1 MPVVRITDDSWE
13 RLKKFA
19 TPLEDST
26 EDAVRKVLDAAEE
39 HLKCPGQ
46 STPKT
51 DTKTKAARR
60 HQSGRLQ
67 RGVKVSQGEYRRP
80 ILEAINKQ
88 GGRAPVDMV
97 LQYIEERMKHYF
109 TEVDYEL
116 IPSGGSIRW
125 QNTAEW
131 EFYLKKF
138 YENRAAYGYLLQMD
152 VLLHFHRVTRE
163 LHKLEESGK
172 PITVFVE
179 RSPYDIIHVFLESNK
194 DFYNDDM
201 YRSLIRMTEEYCN
214 LKVWKDASYV
224 ILNSP
229 SELCI
234 SRIRERDRDGECNID
249 REYVIMICNAYK
261 DMAKMF
267 GAGIQHLD
275 NTGKITDTALALL
288 DMYKI

>member
-1 MPVVRITDDSWE
+1 M
-13 RLKKFA
+13 
-19 TPLEDST
+19 
-26 EDAVRKVLDAAEE
+26 
-39 HLKCPGQ
+39 
-46 STPKT
+46 
-51 DTKTKAARR
+51 
-60 HQSGRLQ
+60 SGRLSDTDKFPMEPGPPLARRTNKEAQ
-67 RGVKVSQGEYRRP
+67 EFSNGTRKQKQKQTIHNKVKVIVVTGAIGAGKTTTLNKIVSIVESRGIESD
-80 ILEAINKQ
+80 IKIFLE
-88 GGRAPVDMV
+88 
-97 LQYIEERMKHYF
+97 
-109 TEVDYEL
+109 
-116 IPSGGSIRW
+116 
-125 QNTAEW
+125 NTAEW